1 MTPDRRDDQSLPVA
15 RLCNDD
21 VLPAAQP
28 DDEAALPVAQP
39 CNPEDLP
46 VVHPGNDDD
55 KPRRR
60 RRRRA
65 DKKPDLLAF
74 ENLIPPPR
82 IMIAEIIG
90 LIAVALIG
98 LLVTRGSLI
107 WGLGLFVL
115 AIAMLGLIALG
126 TWPARRSPLQLVWHM
141 GFVGLAL
148 MLWFVAARPDR
159 SAEVLIEN
167 GFAEDVILEIDG
179 KEWTT
184 CKSHRQTKE
193 KIAKRKFVLITR
205 SAESKKELR
214 RQDIDATYG
223 RKFLLNVMGANTYYH
238 GTVNYV
244 PERISHIRG
253 LGGSS
258 GDGPKEIRDSWI
270 NVSDVDYL
278 FTDDIPRRSRGG
290 GGKKYLLRY
299 RPNLN

>member
-15 RLCNDD
+15 RLCDD
-21 VLPAAQP
+21 EVLPAVQP
-28 DDEAALPVAQP
+28 GDAALPVAQP
-39 CNPEDLP
+39 CNPEHLP
-46 VVHPGNDDD
+46 LVHPCDDDD

-60 RRRRA
+60 RRRRG

-82 IMIAEIIG
+82 IIIAEIIG
-90 LIAVALIG
+90 LIAVVLIG
-98 LLVTRGSLI
+98 LLVPRGGLI
-107 WGLGLFVL
+107 WGLGLFAL
-115 AIAMLGLIALG
+115 AIAMLALIALVTSSG
-126 TWPARRSPLQLVWHM
+126 RRSPLQLVWHM
-141 GFVGLAL
+141 GFVGMAL

-159 SAEVLIEN
+159 RAEVLIEN
-167 GFAEDVILEIDG
+167 GFAEDVILELDG

-193 KIAKRKFVLITR
+193 KIAKRKFVLVTR
-205 SAESKKELR
+205 SAASKKELR

-244 PERISHIRG
+244 PEQIAHIRG
-253 LGGSS
+253 LGGSP
-258 GDGPKEIRDSWI
+258 GDGPKETRDSWI
-270 NVSDVDYL
+270 NLSDVDYL
-278 FTDDIPRRSRGG
+278 FTDDIPRRSRDG